1 MSFYNTNPDQPQ
13 FVTADWVRTNAGIDP
28 DKATPEQLAAAG
40 FYLMVVE
47 PTPEYDP
54 DLVSIEQEQGIVG
67 TNYVVSYRLVPFATS
82 TYTTSVKSQAYNIL
96 QPTDWLVVR
105 KVENGAEI
113 PEDWNA
119 WRESIRVESQDK
131 VTTIDT
137 ASEEE
142 LVAYVQSPAYTYWP
156 PEPTTPKLA

>member
-1 MSFYNTNPDQPQ
+1 MSYYNTNPGQPQ
-13 FVTADWVRTNAGIDP
+13 FVTADWVKDNGGIDP
-28 DKATPEQLAAAG
+28 STATPQQLADAG

-47 PTPEYDP
+47 PEPEYDP
-54 DLVSIEQEQGIVG
+54 SLVSIEQEQGIVG

-82 TYTTSVKSQAYNIL
+82 TYVNSVKTQAYSIL

-105 KVENGAEI
+105 KVENGTEI
-113 PEDWNA
+113 PADWDN

-156 PEPTTPKLA
+156 PEPTAPAL